1 MEAPEWVGLLGHWS
15 NGEGPMYR
23 LLAETLQ
30 RLILRSEIPAGTQL
44 PAERQLAQLLAVS
57 RTTVQGA
64 YDLLRKDEWVE
75 SRTGSGTW
83 VKPVTGARAW
93 QRGDNLVGSLRRSSM
108 FDPLLRRDQPL
119 IDLSLAFGG
128 DPRSIP
134 YSAYSLPEYEIVQLL
149 KQRGYSVYGLPALRQ
164 TVALWYTQQGL
175 VTSEDQI
182 LVTSGAQ
189 QAISLVASLY
199 LQRGDSV
206 LIENPTFVGAMDA
219 FRAVGSRLVPVPIEG
234 ARLRVELLPAL
245 VKANVPQLIYVSPTC
260 QNPTG
265 AVYSAHE
272 RREIV
277 RVAAERSIPLL
288 EDSTRAD
295 LVLAGPDPPFL
306 ASFEPDAPILTVGST
321 SKLFWAGLRIG
332 WVRAP
337 QPVIAR
343 LARLKIVADLGTS
356 LIPQAI
362 AARLFSHIDSVK
374 EQRRQEMLAS
384 LSLATEV
391 LQEHLPS
398 WKWSPPAGGPYLW
411 VQLPCPDAQE
421 FAQMALRHG
430 TLVTPGTTMSVDGSH
445 TSYLRLPYFLD
456 QDLLDEGV
464 RRLKDAWEAFLQL
477 AGTERQ
483 MTTVVV

>member
-1 MEAPEWVGLLGHWS
+1 
-15 NGEGPMYR
+15 MYR
-23 LLAETLQ
+23 LLAQALEK
-30 RLILRSEIPAGTQL
+30 LILRGEIAVGTQL
-44 PAERQLAQLLAVS
+44 PAERHLAQLLAVS
-57 RTTVQGA
+57 RTTIQGA
-64 YDLLRKDEWVE
+64 YDLLRKEEWVE

-83 VKPVTGARAW
+83 VNPVTGARSW
-93 QRGDNLVGSLRRSSM
+93 QRRDRLVGSLKRSSI

-119 IDLSLAFGG
+119 LDFSLATAG
-128 DPRSIP
+128 DPGGIP
-134 YSAYSLPEYEIVQLL
+134 YSAYSLPEYEIMQLL
-149 KQRGYSVYGLPALRQ
+149 EQRGYSVYGLPTLRQ
-164 TVALWYTQQGL
+164 TVAGWYTQQGL
-175 VTSEDQI
+175 PTSEDQI

-189 QAISLVASLY
+189 QAISLIASLY

-206 LIENPTFVGAMDA
+206 LIENPTFVGAIDA
-219 FRAVGSRLVPVPIEG
+219 FRAVGSRLIPLPIEG
-234 ARLRVELLPAL
+234 GRLRVELLPAL
-245 VKANVPQLIYVSPTC
+245 VKANVLQLIYVSPSC

-265 AVYSAHE
+265 AVYSDYERQEIAH
-272 RREIV
+272 
-277 RVAAERSIPLL
+277 VAAEQSIPLL

-295 LVLAGPDPPFL
+295 LVLTGSDPPFL
-306 ASFEPDAPILTVGST
+306 ASYTPDAPILTIGST

-337 QPVIAR
+337 QPVLAR

-374 EQRRQEMLAS
+374 EQRRREMLAS
-384 LSLATEV
+384 LSLATSI

-398 WKWSPPAGGPYLW
+398 WKWSPPPGGPYLW
-411 VQLPCPDAQE
+411 VQLPCPDSQE

-430 TLVTPGTTMSVDGSH
+430 TLITPGISMSVDGSH

-456 QDLLDEGV
+456 QDVLEEGV
-464 RRLKDAWEAFLQL
+464 MRLKDAWEAFLQL

-483 MTTVVV
+483 MAAVVV